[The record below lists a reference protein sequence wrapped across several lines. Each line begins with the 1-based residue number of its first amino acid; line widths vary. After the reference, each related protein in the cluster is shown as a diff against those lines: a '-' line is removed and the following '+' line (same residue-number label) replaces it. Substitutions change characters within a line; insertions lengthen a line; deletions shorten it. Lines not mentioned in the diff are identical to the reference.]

1 MRGSVGGSSPT
12 SESTMVR
19 GGSLGRDMSG
29 IAGDT
34 VGAMVGAAIAQR
46 NAEVAKERTERAIG
60 NVEVDRVAN
69 ASTSTLYGP
78 GSNVDDVVGQAA
90 QAYRG
95 DAGTQFAQQTN
106 WNLSL
111 QAGLREQAFVGGLQ
125 DEFGQRAND
134 ALAASRAQD
143 QALKQQLGGEVA
155 SSANGALAG
164 QRAEHAAAAA
174 RSDEFARK
182 WRR

>member
-1 MRGSVGGSSPT
+1 M
-12 SESTMVR
+12 
-19 GGSLGRDMSG
+19 
-29 IAGDT
+29 
-34 VGAMVGAAIAQR
+34 
-46 NAEVAKERTERAIG
+46 
-60 NVEVDRVAN
+60 
-69 ASTSTLYGP
+69 
-78 GSNVDDVVGQAA
+78 VGQAA

-111 QAGLREQAFVGGLQ
+111 QAGLREQALVGGLQ
-125 DEFGQRAND
+125 DEFGQQAND

-143 QALKQQLGGEVA
+143 QALKQQLGSEFA
-155 SSANGALAG
+155 SSANWALAG

-174 RSDEFARK
+174 RSDDFARK